1 MTPASGSVTFDL
13 RGQRALV
20 TGASRGIG
28 ATIARHL
35 AASGAE
41 VVINCSRDLAG
52 AAATRE
58 AIEAA
63 GGRVSVI
70 QANVGDPRDVRR
82 LFETAASG
90 HPRLD
95 IVVHNAA
102 VGSFKPVLD
111 VRANQWD
118 LSMNVN
124 ARALLLCAQQ
134 AVPLMAP
141 HGGRIVAVSSLGSRR
156 VVPSYGSIGVSKAA
170 LEALVR
176 ELAIELAPR
185 AVSVNAVC
193 PGLVDGTSIARHP
206 DLAARRETGTQ
217 TTGNAV
223 VTADAVA
230 DVVLFL
236 CSGGARSIVGQTLVV
251 DGGLSLPL

>member
-1 MTPASGSVTFDL
+1 MTTEGRSASFDL
-13 RGQRALV
+13 RGARALV

-28 ATIARHL
+28 ATIARRL

-41 VVINCSRDLAG
+41 VIINCSRDLAG
-52 AAATRE
+52 ANATRQ
-58 AIEAA
+58 AIESA
-63 GGRVSVI
+63 GGRASVV

-82 LFETAASG
+82 LFATIAAAG
-90 HPRLD
+90 ERLD
-95 IVVHNAA
+95 VLVHNAA
-102 VGSFKPVLD
+102 IGSFKPALN

-134 AVPLMAP
+134 ALPLMAA
-141 HGGRIVAVSSLGSRR
+141 HGGHIVAVSSLGGRR
-156 VVPSYGSIGVSKAA
+156 VVPSYGAIGVSKAA

-176 ELAIELAPR
+176 ELAVELAPR
-185 AVSVNAVC
+185 AIAVNAVC
-193 PGLVDGTSIARHP
+193 PGIVDHSSIQRHP
-206 DLAARRETGTQ
+206 DFAAARRTSRAADDGL
-217 TTGNAV
+217 

-230 DVVLFL
+230 DVILFL
-236 CSGGARSIVGQTLVV
+236 CSHAAHSIVGQTIVA